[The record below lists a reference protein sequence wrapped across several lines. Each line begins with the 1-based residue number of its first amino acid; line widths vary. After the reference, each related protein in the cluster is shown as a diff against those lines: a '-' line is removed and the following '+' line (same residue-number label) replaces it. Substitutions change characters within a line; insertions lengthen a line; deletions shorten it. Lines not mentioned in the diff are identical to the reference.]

1 MGIIWLNPPL
11 SKIHSPRSKPGKQM
25 GEEKETIIF
34 LARALF
40 WRKRSLFYFCW
51 NDSLITLLSRSNE
64 SARAVGFALTLSLF
78 CTSIMRKPVDTWF
91 VWWVKRKICKSE
103 IINSDVSPVD
113 LLPLRPASLT
123 HKIPRRRQIIHENA
137 SSRTQRSV
145 DRSEDVFSVV
155 ECCSCDFCGSY
166 YGCHLTNNIYF
177 SLCYALK

>member
-1 MGIIWLNPPL
+1 MAESSIKQNSFATKQTSEADGRRKGNYHISSKSPLLTQTLIILLLLEWFTHNTFITV
-11 SKIHSPRSKPGKQM
+11 K
-25 GEEKETIIF
+25 
-34 LARALF
+34 
-40 WRKRSLFYFCW
+40 RKRPRRRL
-51 NDSLITLLSRSNE
+51 
-64 SARAVGFALTLSLF
+64 ALTLSLF